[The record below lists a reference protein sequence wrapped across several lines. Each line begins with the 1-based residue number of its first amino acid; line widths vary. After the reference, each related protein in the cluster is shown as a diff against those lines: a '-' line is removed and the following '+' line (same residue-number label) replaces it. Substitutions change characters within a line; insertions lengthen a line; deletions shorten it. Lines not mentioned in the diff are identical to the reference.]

1 MGEALLALGGAAARK
16 KDSSL
21 PRRIGSGV
29 NGLVEWNLSSTSCRC
44 CRFGETSHGGRCWPA
59 WSLRCNTASLLAAAC
74 STNLR
79 VRNSLAPRSLRMLLV
94 GARRGTGNI
103 CYQ

>member
-16 KDSSL
+16 KYSSL

-29 NGLVEWNLSSTSCRC
+29 NGLVLSTSSCRC

-79 VRNSLAPRSLRMLLV
+79 VRHSLAPRSLRMLLV